1 MSTAVTTI
9 RPKSAHT
16 KTAGPRT
23 AGVPWPVACTG
34 ARLRRLT
41 RRVTAFYEHHMRTSG
56 LKLSQYSLLA
66 QLSEVPQTLGAL
78 ADRMEID
85 RTTLTRSLQPLLE
98 QGLVGESSGADARQ
112 RLFVLTANGAR
123 VRTEAR
129 KQWRQAQ
136 LALEVNLGREF
147 VANLH
152 TQLEQALS
160 RLKPALPED
169 N

>member
-1 MSTAVTTI
+1 MSTAASKS
-9 RPKSAHT
+9 RPKSGRSAI
-16 KTAGPRT
+16 A
-23 AGVPWPVACTG
+23 AASSPWPVACTG

-41 RRVTAFYEHHMRTSG
+41 RRVTAFYEHHMRASG
-56 LKLSQYSLLA
+56 LKLSQYSLLV
-66 QLSEVPQTLGAL
+66 QLSEVPQPLTAL

-98 QGLVGESSGADARQ
+98 QGLVGESSGVDARQ
-112 RLFVLTANGAR
+112 RLFALTADGTR
-123 VRTEAR
+123 LRTQAR

-136 LALEVNLGREF
+136 LALEDNLGRDF
-147 VANLH
+147 VADLH
-152 TQLEQALS
+152 TRLELALS

>member
-1 MSTAVTTI
+1 MSTVTTNH
-9 RPKSAHT
+9 PKSAG
-16 KTAGPRT
+16 AAIAASRT
-23 AGVPWPVACTG
+23 ADLPWPVACTG

-41 RRVTAFYEHHMRTSG
+41 RRVTAFYERHMRTSG
-56 LKLSQYSLLA
+56 LKLSQYSLLM
-66 QLSEVPQTLGAL
+66 QLSEAPQSLSAL
-78 ADRMEID
+78 AERMEID

-98 QGLVGESSGADARQ
+98 QGLIGESSGADARQ

-123 VRTEAR
+123 ARTAAR

-136 LALEVNLGREF
+136 LALEDNLGGDF

>member
-1 MSTAVTTI
+1 MFMKADSTTGL
-9 RPKSAHT
+9 PKPGAEI
-16 KTAGPRT
+16 
-23 AGVPWPVACTG
+23 PWPIACTG

-41 RRVTAFYEHHMRTSG
+41 RRVTSHYENHLRASG

-66 QLSEVPQTLGAL
+66 QLSDVPQSLTAL
-78 ADRMEID
+78 AKRMEID
-85 RTTLTRSLQPLLE
+85 RTTLTRSLQPLLD
-98 QGLVGESSGADARQ
+98 QGMVGESSGSDARQ
-112 RLFVLTANGAR
+112 RLFVLSASGMRMRAA
-123 VRTEAR
+123 AR

-136 LALEVNLGREF
+136 LALEEHLGRDF

>member
-1 MSTAVTTI
+1 MSTAATAS
-9 RPKSAHT
+9 RPKSARAAIA
-16 KTAGPRT
+16 TAP
-23 AGVPWPVACTG
+23 AEMLHPVACTG

-41 RRVTAFYEHHMRTSG
+41 RRVTAFYEHHMRASG

-66 QLSEVPQTLGAL
+66 QLSQVPQSLTAL

-112 RLFVLTANGAR
+112 RLFVLTTDGMRAR
-123 VRTEAR
+123 TAAR

-136 LALEVNLGREF
+136 LALEEHLDRDF

>member
-1 MSTAVTTI
+1 MKADSTTGLLKPDAEI
-9 RPKSAHT
+9 A
-16 KTAGPRT
+16 
-23 AGVPWPVACTG
+23 WPVACTG

-41 RRVTAFYEHHMRTSG
+41 RRVTSHYENHLRASG

-66 QLSEVPQTLGAL
+66 QLSDVPQSLTAL
-78 ADRMEID
+78 AKRMEID
-85 RTTLTRSLQPLLE
+85 RTTLTRSLQPLLD
-98 QGLVGESSGADARQ
+98 QGMVGESSGTDARQ
-112 RLFVLTANGAR
+112 RLFVLSASGMRMRTA
-123 VRTEAR
+123 AR

-136 LALEVNLGREF
+136 LALEEHLGRDF

>member
-1 MSTAVTTI
+1 MTAAIATNRAKFA
-9 RPKSAHT
+9 RPPGNAT
-16 KTAGPRT
+16 RAPEI
-23 AGVPWPVACTG
+23 AYPVACTG

-41 RRVTAFYEHHMRTSG
+41 RRVTAFYEHHMRASG

-66 QLSEVPQTLGAL
+66 QLSDAPQSLTAL

-98 QGLVGESSGADARQ
+98 QRLVGESTGTDARQ
-112 RLFVLTANGAR
+112 RLFVLTQSGAR
-123 VRTEAR
+123 LRADAR

-136 LALEVNLGREF
+136 VALELHLGRDF

>member
-1 MSTAVTTI
+1 MKPGPTTGL
-9 RPKSAHT
+9 PKSGAEI
-16 KTAGPRT
+16 A
-23 AGVPWPVACTG
+23 WPIACTG

-41 RRVTAFYEHHMRTSG
+41 RRVTSHYENHLRASG

-66 QLSEVPQTLGAL
+66 QLSDVPQSLTAL
-78 ADRMEID
+78 AKRMEID
-85 RTTLTRSLQPLLE
+85 RTTLTRSLQPLLD
-98 QGLVGESSGADARQ
+98 QGMVGESSGSDARQ
-112 RLFVLTANGAR
+112 RLFVLSASGMRMRAA
-123 VRTEAR
+123 AR

-136 LALEVNLGREF
+136 LALEEHLGRDF